1 MTPVRHTFASD
12 NTSGICPEAWQA
24 LQECNAGYLASY
36 GNDAITARATDLFRE
51 VFETD
56 CEVFFVFNGTAAN
69 SLALASLCQS
79 YHGVICHEV
88 AHIETDECGAP
99 EFFSNGTKLLLASGN
114 NGKLDPQH
122 VEGLVVKRS
131 DIHYPRP
138 NVLSLSLP
146 SEVGTVYSLDELLA
160 LRDVAVRHRLKIHM
174 DGSRF
179 ANAVAS
185 RGESPAALTWRSGI
199 DVLCC
204 GGTKLGIGLG
214 EAVIF
219 FNKALAAEFDYR
231 CKQAGQLASK
241 MRFIA
246 APWCAMLADGSWL
259 RNAAHANGCARLLS
273 EKVRGLPGVRE
284 LYPVQ
289 ANAVF
294 LELPPAVHNH
304 LKARGWA
311 YYVFIGGGAR
321 FMCSWATTPE
331 EVAEL
336 AADIAEAV

>member
-1 MTPVRHTFASD
+1 MRHTFASD

-122 VEGLVVKRS
+122 VEGIVTKRS

-199 DVLCC
+199 DVVCC

-231 CKQAGQLASK
+231 CK
-241 MRFIA
+241 
-246 APWCAMLADGSWL
+246 
-259 RNAAHANGCARLLS
+259 
-273 EKVRGLPGVRE
+273 
-284 LYPVQ
+284 
-289 ANAVF
+289 
-294 LELPPAVHNH
+294 
-304 LKARGWA
+304 
-311 YYVFIGGGAR
+311 
-321 FMCSWATTPE
+321 
-331 EVAEL
+331 
-336 AADIAEAV
+336 

>member
-1 MTPVRHTFASD
+1 MRYTFASD

-36 GNDAITARATDLFRE
+36 GNDAITSRATELFRE

-79 YHGVICHEV
+79 YHSVICHEV

-99 EFFSNGTKLLLASGN
+99 EFFSNGTKLLLAPGN
-114 NGKLDPQH
+114 NGKVDPLC
-122 VEGLVVKRS
+122 VESLATKRS

-160 LRDVAVRHRLKIHM
+160 LRDVAVRHNLKIHM

-204 GGTKLGIGLG
+204 GGTKLGIGRKLAPQCRPCQWLRAAALG
-214 EAVIF
+214 ESPGPAGRSR
-219 FNKALAAEFDYR
+219 ALSR
-231 CKQAGQLASK
+231 AGECRLSRTSPGGSRPPKSERLGLLRFHRRRRTVHVLVGHDSRRSGGTRRRHRGGGLTDGFLPAS
-241 MRFIA
+241 REER
-246 APWCAMLADGSWL
+246 DG
-259 RNAAHANGCARLLS
+259 
-273 EKVRGLPGVRE
+273 
-284 LYPVQ
+284 
-289 ANAVF
+289 F
-294 LELPPAVHNH
+294 LEGH
-304 LKARGWA
+304 LQYLSPGN
-311 YYVFIGGGAR
+311 
-321 FMCSWATTPE
+321 
-331 EVAEL
+331 
-336 AADIAEAV
+336 